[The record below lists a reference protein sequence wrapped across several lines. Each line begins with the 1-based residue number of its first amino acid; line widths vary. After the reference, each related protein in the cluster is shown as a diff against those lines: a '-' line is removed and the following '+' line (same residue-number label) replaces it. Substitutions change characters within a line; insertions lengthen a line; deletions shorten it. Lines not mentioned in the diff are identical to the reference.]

1 MRVLAIALLTLVP
14 TLLLANPQVRLET
27 SAGPVTRTRPH

>member
-1 MRVLAIALLTLVP
+1 MRVLATALLALLP

-27 SAGPVTRTRPH
+27 SAGPVTV